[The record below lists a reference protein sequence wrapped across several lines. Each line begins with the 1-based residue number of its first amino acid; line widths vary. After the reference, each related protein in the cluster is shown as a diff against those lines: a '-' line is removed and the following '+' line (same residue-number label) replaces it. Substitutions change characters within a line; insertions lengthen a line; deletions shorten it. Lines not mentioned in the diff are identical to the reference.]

1 MKKLIL
7 LELAILFLA
16 TTFQSDNP
24 PGWYQQTL
32 PVNNTITDIWF
43 IDSLKGWTIT
53 ERNGGDAYILHTTD
67 GGNNWNIQLQQVL
80 LMSAIQFV
88 DNKIGY
94 VVGSAPPGIVLKTTD
109 GGINWFNVSTL
120 EGYPILDLSF
130 VNKDTGWICIGDIFG
145 GGVFKTTNGGGTWVR
160 QLNETYRPTK
170 VFFIN
175 GDTGWAS
182 CNMDRLYRTTNGGIN
197 WNLQFTF
204 PQQIND
210 ICVLNNVRG
219 IVTSGVSSY
228 TTDGGFNW
236 VQSNDGGIK
245 LSFGSDTVGWAG
257 NNLITVIK
265 TTNGG
270 INWFRQLTNI
280 NNPSVSASD
289 NLNAWAGGNG
299 IVHTKD
305 GGGITSINSNES
317 IKLNSFI
324 LNQNYPNPFNPR
336 TIINYELKIAGY
348 VKLKVFDIQGKEIA
362 ELVNSKQGQG
372 NYKVDFDGSGLSS
385 GVYFYEIKIFDEKSN
400 NVFTDTKKMVLIR

>member
-1 MKKLIL
+1 MQKLIL

-130 VNKDTGWICIGDIFG
+130 VNKDTGWICIDDIFG

-210 ICVLNNVRG
+210 IFFFNNLRG